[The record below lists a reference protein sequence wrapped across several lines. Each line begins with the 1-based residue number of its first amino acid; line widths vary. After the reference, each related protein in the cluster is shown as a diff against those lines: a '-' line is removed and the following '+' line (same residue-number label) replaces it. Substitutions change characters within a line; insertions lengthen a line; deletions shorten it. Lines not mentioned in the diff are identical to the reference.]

1 MTNYTTSGSLTNYVN
16 ITSSQ
21 TLTGKKTFAGGLNTK
36 SQTVSGT
43 TDLNDDI
50 LFGVVKVV
58 GSGNIRLPNPL
69 GNAGGRISFYF
80 ETDCRLITPSGVFS
94 GTIATGGSSLDITV
108 ASFGRHLEAY
118 SDGTNWI
125 IMRASGDTA
134 SITATSLGL
143 GNVANMTPSGLPI
156 SNAVSSAMT
165 LKS

>member
-1 MTNYTTSGSLTNYVN
+1 M
-16 ITSSQ
+16 
-21 TLTGKKTFAGGLNTK
+21 NTK

-58 GSGNIRLPNPL
+58 GRGNIRLPSPL

-80 ETDCRLITPSGVFS
+80 ETDCTLNTPTNTFV
-94 GTIATGGSSLDITV
+94 GTIATRGQALPITV

-118 SDGTNWI
+118 SDGTNWV
-125 IMRASGDTA
+125 IMRSSGDTA

-143 GNVANMTPSGLPI
+143 RNAANTSPSGLP
-156 SNAVSSAMT
+156 V
-165 LKS
+165 